1 MLQTLRVLRYSIING
16 FQDAATMFSPKTY
29 FTGWLLRVLSQVT
42 FFSLIGSLL
51 GSEEKTHF
59 LLVGNVVAVGAM
71 VVHSVSAS
79 TVWERWTGTLPLLFA
94 APSRPLIVLMG
105 RSFNWVPDAMF
116 SATGAFLIVGA
127 IFGLPMPWPAVLW
140 VFPLLLLT
148 IVATYGFALFLGSMS
163 IRAPESRNFI
173 SRMATTLT
181 MAIGGVNVPI
191 DFFPGIVQAAAYSL
205 PVTHGLLAIRS
216 VLDVSSPSV
225 VLGHLLA
232 ALLTGIGWYA
242 VAIISFSLFEARSRA
257 TGSLE
262 FG

>member
-1 MLQTLRVLRYSIING
+1 MKTLQVLRYSIING
-16 FQDAATMFSPKTY
+16 FQDAAAMFTPKTY
-29 FTGWLLRVLSQVT
+29 LTGWLLRVLSQVT
-42 FFSLIGSLL
+42 FFALIGSLL
-51 GSEEKTHF
+51 GSEETTHF

-79 TVWERWTGTLPLLFA
+79 TVWERWAGTLPLLFA

-116 SATGAFLIVGA
+116 SATGALLIVGP
-127 IFGLPMPWPAVLW
+127 IFGLPMPWPEVLW
-140 VFPLLLLT
+140 VLPLLLAT
-148 IVATYGFALFLGSMS
+148 IIATYGFGLFLGSMS

-173 SRMATTLT
+173 SRVATTVT
-181 MAIGGVNVPI
+181 MAICGVNVPV
-191 DFFPGIVQAAAYSL
+191 DFFPGAVQAVAYSL

-216 VLDVSSPSV
+216 VLDVSSASV
-225 VLGHLLA
+225 VLAHLSA
-232 ALLTGIGWYA
+232 ALLTGAGWYA
-242 VAIISFSLFEARSRA
+242 VAIISFSLFEARSRT